1 MYERIEDYE
10 DNKWFYFYVM
20 LLHAAEVCEERATR
34 KQKYTE
40 DKKGVN
46 FGNDDQKQEGI

>member
-1 MYERIEDYE
+1 MYERIEDYK
-10 DNKWFYFYVM
+10 DNEWFYFYIM
-20 LLHAAEVCEERATR
+20 LLHAAEICEELAVK

-46 FGNDDQKQEGI
+46 LGNNGQKQEGI